1 MKYSEVLLLTLLV
14 AIVALVINSR
24 QYGFA
29 NPIPGYTIPTPAVP
43 KKPSAATNSNG
54 GLVSIG

>member
-1 MKYSEVLLLTLLV
+1 MKYNVILLLALV
-14 AIVALVINSR
+14 VVIAALVINSTR
-24 QYGFA
+24 YGFA

>member
-1 MKYSEVLLLTLLV
+1 MKYSEVLFVILLV
-14 AIVALVINSR
+14 AIVALVINSTR
-24 QYGFA
+24 YGFA